1 MTEKLRVYELA
12 KEMLTDSK
20 HVLRVLSDLGFEGK
34 NHMSTL
40 DQPVAQ
46 KIRDVLTGK
55 TKSRS
60 EKPRAQKAEAAKARE
75 EQKPRPDASLK
86 PEPTRVVERE
96 ASRQGPAQVVTRSR
110 ERQSWFDATRPVTR
124 TAPPKAQAPR
134 SAGGKP
140 AGPPPRSV
148 YAQPG
153 MQASARGEPV
163 ARRGPGAWASPVPGA
178 VIGPKPYTPGPSRAL
193 PPRPRGETIVIR
205 QPQYKARTAAQE
217 PASPAPEE
225 EPPKEVSAALPL
237 APVTKEA
244 VPAQAAPEVA
254 EPSKA
259 PAGPVIRPSGPV
271 RVTPVEVQPV
281 VETHDVG
288 QPAAVAPS
296 VEVVPPIATPQK
308 PAAAPPGAQARAFIT
323 EPQARAAAPAPPVP
337 RREPFQ
343 PAGRPSREGPRPFD
357 RAARPQV
364 GPRPQFEPGQPRP
377 VRREGPP
384 SRPGGFRPDT
394 RPQPGRPDARP
405 FVQDRN
411 RGPRPAFRP
420 GGRPQEGRPATTAAP
435 QAAGTAIRRRTT
447 EVPRPYDRR
456 REKRESSE
464 ESLKLSKIRK
474 FQRKPQELRP
484 RGTERP
490 KEVIIEGPIVVK
502 DLASKMAVSAVEVI
516 KKLMTMGLL
525 VNINQELDTDTAQ
538 LVSAEFGI
546 PARVKPPEMS
556 AEQRVEARAAE
567 EDAPED
573 MKPRPP
579 VVTVMGHVDHGK
591 TSLLDAIR
599 QTNVAAGEAGGI
611 TQHIGASVAEANGR
625 KIVFVDTPGH
635 EAFTAMRARGAE
647 VTDIAVLVVAADDG
661 VMPQT
666 VEAISHA
673 RAAGVPIVVALNKI
687 DKAEA
692 APDKVKQQ
700 LLEQGLVPEE
710 WGGQTIVVPV
720 SARDKTGLDDLLEMI
735 LLVADVEELR
745 ANPSRLARGYVIESE
760 LDKGTGP
767 VATVLVKNGTLKIGD
782 SFVTGTTYGKVR
794 ALIDDMGRRVKEA
807 TPSMPVEVTGF
818 EDLPQAGDIFQAVDD
833 DRIAK
838 EISEQRSIRKRA
850 TDMEP
855 AHRAS
860 LEELFRQAQQGEIR
874 SLDLVVKADVQGTL
888 EALRKAIEGLKNAE
902 VKLSIIHEG
911 VGGINESDI
920 MLAAASNAIIL
931 GFNVRPD
938 LGARKVAEQ
947 EQVEIKTY
955 RIIYDALDDLKAAMT
970 GMQKPKIHEV
980 TYGRAEVRQVFKVP
994 KVGTVAG
1001 CYVTDGKALR
1011 SASVRVIRDGIVIQ
1025 EGKVASLKRFKD
1037 DAREVAQGFECG
1049 IGLDRFQDI
1058 KEGDV
1063 LEFFGSE
1070 EVQPE

>member
-55 TKSRS
+55 AKSRS
-60 EKPRAQKAEAAKARE
+60 EKPRAQKPEAAKAQV
-75 EQKPRPDASLK
+75 EQRPRPDASLK

-96 ASRQGPAQVVTRSR
+96 ATRQGPAQVVTRSR

-140 AGPPPRSV
+140 VSAPPRSA

-153 MQASARGEPV
+153 LQATGRGEPV
-163 ARRGPGAWASPVPGA
+163 ARRAPGVWVSPVPGA

-193 PPRPRGETIVIR
+193 PPRPRGETIIIR
-205 QPQYKARTAAQE
+205 QPQQRTRPAVQE
-217 PASPAPEE
+217 PASPAPPE
-225 EPPKEVSAALPL
+225 EPKKEVSPAVPPVVLP
-237 APVTKEA
+237 TEA
-244 VPAQAAPEVA
+244 VPPQVAPEVA
-254 EPSKA
+254 EPSRVL
-259 PAGPVIRPSGPV
+259 AGPVIRPSGPA

-281 VETHDVG
+281 VETHDIEH
-288 QPAAVAPS
+288 PAAATPS
-296 VEVVPPIATPQK
+296 VEVVPHVVAPQA
-308 PAAAPPGAQARAFIT
+308 PAALAGVQAKTAVPQPPSRV
-323 EPQARAAAPAPPVP
+323 AAPLSPVP

-343 PAGRPSREGPRPFD
+343 PAGRPPREGPRPFD
-357 RAARPQV
+357 RAARPPV
-364 GPRPQFEPGQPRP
+364 GPRPQYEPGQPRP
-377 VRREGPP
+377 VRRDGPP
-384 SRPGGFRPDT
+384 SRPGALRPDA
-394 RPQPGRPDARP
+394 RPQVGRPEARP
-405 FVQDRN
+405 FVQDRS

-420 GGRPQEGRPATTAAP
+420 GSRPQDGRAPAAPAP
-435 QAAGTAIRRRTT
+435 QAAGTAIRRRTAET
-447 EVPRPYDRR
+447 PRPYDRR

-474 FQRKPQELRP
+474 LQRKPQELRP

-490 KEVIIEGPIVVK
+490 KEVIIEGPVVVK
-502 DLASKMAVSAVEVI
+502 DLASKMAVSAVDVI

-546 PARVKPPEMS
+546 PARVRAPEMS
-556 AEQRVEARAAE
+556 AEQKVEAQAAE

-647 VTDIAVLVVAADDG
+647 VTDIAILVVAADDG

-666 VEAISHA
+666 IEAISHA
-673 RAAGVPIVVALNKI
+673 KAAGVPIVVALNKM
-687 DKAEA
+687 DKPDA

-794 ALIDDMGRRVKEA
+794 ALTDDKGRRLKEA
-807 TPSMPVEVTGF
+807 APSMPVEVTGF

-838 EISEQRSIRKRA
+838 EISEQRTIRKRA

-855 AHRAS
+855 ARRAS
-860 LEELFRQAQQGEIR
+860 LEELFRQAQQGEIL

-970 GMQKPKIHEV
+970 GMQKPKVHEV

-1037 DAREVAQGFECG
+1037 DAREVAEGFECG
-1049 IGLDRFQDI
+1049 CGLDRFQDI